1 MKGAARSFLHIKAKR
16 YGLVYA
22 FYYFLCLAV
31 KHAKIFKRAQ
41 NAVHIGIC
49 QRLLFKHFLFLLI
62 LFIER

>member
-1 MKGAARSFLHIKAKR
+1 MKGAARPLLHIKAKGNR
-16 YGLVYA
+16 LIYSI
-22 FYYFLCLAV
+22 YYFLCLAV

>member
-1 MKGAARSFLHIKAKR
+1 MKGTAGSFLHIKAKGNR
-16 YGLVYA
+16 LIYALNNFFCLVIQ
-22 FYYFLCLAV
+22 
-31 KHAKIFKRAQ
+31 HAKIFKRAQ